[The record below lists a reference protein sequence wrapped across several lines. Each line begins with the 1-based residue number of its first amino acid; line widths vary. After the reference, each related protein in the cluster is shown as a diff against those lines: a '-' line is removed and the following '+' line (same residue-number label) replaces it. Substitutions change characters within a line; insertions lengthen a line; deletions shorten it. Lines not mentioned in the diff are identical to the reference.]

1 MKMSR
6 GHSSQTSLTEGLNVV
21 QSRFALS
28 RWEKLLAANL
38 LVAAQE
44 FYSDSK
50 AYVEEQHCR
59 PEPGAKSEVSCDVY
73 DPAQDSELASVV
85 CLAPR
90 AYNTVKQHM
99 FKIEDD
105 VSRISWQMHFIKG
118 DATNCTATKGLK
130 AHVVTVA

>member
-1 MKMSR
+1 MAVKMSR
-6 GHSSQTSLTEGLNVV
+6 GHISQESMTEGLNVV

-38 LVAAQE
+38 LVATQE
-44 FYSDSK
+44 FYRDSK

-59 PEPGAKSEVSCDVY
+59 H
-73 DPAQDSELASVV
+73 DPAQG
-85 CLAPR
+85 
-90 AYNTVKQHM
+90 
-99 FKIEDD
+99 D
-105 VSRISWQMHFIKG
+105 VSRIGWQMHFIKG